1 MGEAGGACAPCLAA
15 GTSYAELQGL
25 IGLVYDGLL
34 EDKPWNG
41 LLDAL
46 RRQFRAN
53 YVSLTIRLP
62 SAEDRGLVVFAG
74 EARPHIHAIYT
85 SSLYAVD
92 PFVNLPR
99 DTVVMLEELIDERE
113 WLDSVIYR
121 DFLAPLQVRYMMGV
135 DIRSDEGRE
144 REFRLRVSRP
154 PEGEPFSETERALCG
169 LLLPHLRRALR
180 LYAHLD
186 RVESACRLYVGTLER
201 IGIGSILLDED
212 GGICRINRVAEE
224 ILAEGDSLQLHN
236 GMLEAVAP
244 RDDRRLWRLI
254 KQAAAGRSGSG
265 LVEAIALD
273 RGGQPGG
280 LSVLVRS
287 IPLAASAEAGRAAAV
302 ELILRD
308 STRPAQPSEPLLRQ
322 LYQLTP
328 AEASLAVLLGEGL
341 TLEESAARLGI
352 SRNTARSHLRAVFAK
367 TGVKRQTALVQLLL
381 CSVVAL
387 D

>member
-1 MGEAGGACAPCLAA
+1 MVEAGGACAPCRA
-15 GTSYAELQGL
+15 GAIGGDELQAL

-34 EDKPWNG
+34 EDKPWSG
-41 LLDAL
+41 LLNAL
-46 RRQFRAN
+46 HRQFRAN
-53 YVSLTIRLP
+53 YVSLTIRMP
-62 SAEDRGLVVFAG
+62 TAEDRGLVVFAG
-74 EARPHIHAIYT
+74 ESRPTIHAIYT
-85 SSLYAVD
+85 SSLYAID

-99 DTVVMLEELIDERE
+99 DSVVMLEELIDERD

-121 DFLAPLQVRYMMGV
+121 DFLQPLQVRYMMGA

-144 REFRLRVSRP
+144 RECRLRISRP
-154 PEGEPFSETERALCG
+154 AEETPFSEAERSLCG
-169 LLLPHLRRALR
+169 VLLPHLKRALR

-201 IGIGSILLDED
+201 MGIGSILLDEQ
-212 GGICRINRVAEE
+212 GGIFRINRIAED
-224 ILAEGDSLQLHN
+224 ILAERDSLQLHN
-236 GMLEAVAP
+236 GMLEAISP

-254 KQAAAGRSGSG
+254 KQAAAGRTGMG

-273 RGGQPGG
+273 RAGQRGS

-287 IPLAASAEAGRAAAV
+287 IPLASSAEAGRAAAV

-308 STRPAQPSEPLLRQ
+308 SNRPAQPSEPLLRQ

-328 AEASLAVLLGEGL
+328 AEAALAVLLGEGL
-341 TLEESAARLGI
+341 TLEETAARLGI
-352 SRNTARSHLRAVFAK
+352 SRNTARTHLRAVFAK

-381 CSVVAL
+381 CSVVAM

>member
-1 MGEAGGACAPCLAA
+1 MAEAGGACAPCLAA
-15 GTSYAELQGL
+15 GTGYAELQAL
-25 IGLVYDGLL
+25 IGRVYDGLL
-34 EDKPWNG
+34 EDPPWSG

-46 RRQFRAN
+46 RRRFAAN
-53 YVSLTIRLP
+53 YASLTIRLP
-62 SAEDRGLVVFAG
+62 SAEDRGMVVFAG
-74 EARPHIHAIYT
+74 EARPHIHALYS

-99 DTVVMLEELIDERE
+99 DAVVMLEELIDEDE
-113 WLDSVIYR
+113 WLGSVIYR
-121 DFLAPLQVRYMMGV
+121 DFLEPLQVRYMMGA

-144 REFRLRVSRP
+144 REFRLRLSRP
-154 PEGEPFSETERALCG
+154 PEGGPFSETERALCG

-180 LYAHLD
+180 LYAHID

-201 IGIGSILLDED
+201 IGIGSILLDEH
-212 GGICRINRVAEE
+212 GGICRINRVAEA
-224 ILAEGDSLQLHN
+224 ILAERDSLQLHN
-236 GMLEAVAP
+236 GLLEAVAP

-254 KQAAAGRSGSG
+254 KQAAAGRSGSA
-265 LVEAIALD
+265 LAEAIALD
-273 RGGQPGG
+273 RGGQRGG

-287 IPLAASAEAGRAAAV
+287 IPLGSSAEAGRTAAV

-308 STRPAQPSEPLLRQ
+308 TTRPAQPSEPLLRQ
-322 LYQLTP
+322 LYRLTP
-328 AEASLAVLLGEGL
+328 AEAALAVLLGEGL
-341 TLEESAARLGI
+341 TLEEAATRLGI
-352 SRNTARSHLRAVFAK
+352 SRNTARTHLRAVFAK

>member
-1 MGEAGGACAPCLAA
+1 MDGAGGACAPCLAA

-34 EDKPWNG
+34 EDKPWNA

-46 RRQFRAN
+46 RRQFGAN
-53 YVSLTIRLP
+53 YASLTIRLP

-74 EARPHIHAIYT
+74 EARPHIHALYS

-113 WLDSVIYR
+113 WLASVIYR
-121 DFLAPLQVRYMMGV
+121 DFLEPLQVRYMMGA
-135 DIRSDEGRE
+135 DIRSDDGRE
-144 REFRLRVSRP
+144 REFRLRLSRP
-154 PEGEPFSETERALCG
+154 PQSGPFSETERALCG
-169 LLLPHLRRALR
+169 LLLPHLKRALR

-201 IGIGSILLDED
+201 MGIGSILLDEA
-212 GGICRINRVAEE
+212 GGICRINRAAEA

-254 KQAAAGRSGSG
+254 KQAAAGRNGSG

-287 IPLAASAEAGRAAAV
+287 IPLAAEAGRAAAV

-308 STRPAQPSEPLLRQ
+308 SNRPAQPSEPLLRQ

-381 CSVVAL
+381 CSVVAM

>member
-1 MGEAGGACAPCLAA
+1 MDGAGGACAPCLAA

-34 EDKPWNG
+34 EDKPWNA

-53 YVSLTIRLP
+53 YASLTIRLP

-74 EARPHIHAIYT
+74 EARPHIHALYS

-113 WLDSVIYR
+113 WLASVIYR
-121 DFLAPLQVRYMMGV
+121 DFLEPLQVRYMMGA
-135 DIRSDEGRE
+135 DIRSDDGRE
-144 REFRLRVSRP
+144 REFRLRLSRP
-154 PEGEPFSETERALCG
+154 PQSGPFSETERALCG

-201 IGIGSILLDED
+201 IGIGSILLDEN
-212 GGICRINRVAEE
+212 GGICRINKVAEE

-254 KQAAAGRSGSG
+254 KQAAAGRNGSG

-287 IPLAASAEAGRAAAV
+287 IPLSASAEAGRAAAV

-308 STRPAQPSEPLLRQ
+308 SSRPAQPSEPLLRQ

-328 AEASLAVLLGEGL
+328 AEAALAVLLGEGL

>member
-1 MGEAGGACAPCLAA
+1 MAEAGGACAPCRSGAI
-15 GTSYAELQGL
+15 GGDELQAL
-25 IGLVYDGLL
+25 VGLVYEGLL
-34 EDKPWNG
+34 EEKPWSG
-41 LLDAL
+41 LLNAL
-46 RRQFRAN
+46 RRQFHAN

-74 EARPHIHAIYT
+74 EARPHIHALYS

-113 WLDSVIYR
+113 WLGSVIYR
-121 DFLAPLQVRYMMGV
+121 DFLEPLQVRYMMGA

-144 REFRLRVSRP
+144 RECRLRISRP
-154 PEGEPFSETERALCG
+154 PQDGPFSETERALCG

-201 IGIGSILLDED
+201 MGIGSILLDED
-212 GGICRINRVAEE
+212 GGICRINRAAEE

-254 KQAAAGRSGSG
+254 KQAAAGRNGTG

-273 RGGQPGG
+273 RGGQRGG

-287 IPLAASAEAGRAAAV
+287 IPLSASAEAGRAAAV

-308 STRPAQPSEPLLRQ
+308 SSRPAQPSEPLLRQ

-341 TLEESAARLGI
+341 TLEESASRLGI
-352 SRNTARSHLRAVFAK
+352 SRNTARTHLRAVFAK

-381 CSVVAL
+381 CSVVAM

>member
-1 MGEAGGACAPCLAA
+1 MEGAGGACAPCLAA
-15 GTSYAELQGL
+15 ATSYAELQGL

-46 RRQFRAN
+46 RRQFGAN

-62 SAEDRGLVVFAG
+62 SAEDRGLVVFVG
-74 EARPHIHAIYT
+74 EARPHIHAIYS
-85 SSLYAVD
+85 SSLYTVD

-121 DFLAPLQVRYMMGV
+121 DFLEPLQVRYMMGA
-135 DIRSDEGRE
+135 DIRSDDGRE

-154 PEGEPFSETERALCG
+154 PQGRPFSETERALCG
-169 LLLPHLRRALR
+169 LLLPHLKRALR

-201 IGIGSILLDED
+201 MGIGSILLDED
-212 GGICRINRVAEE
+212 GAICRLNKVAED
-224 ILAEGDSLQLHN
+224 ILAAGDSLQLHN
-236 GMLEAVAP
+236 GLLEAISP

-254 KQAAAGRSGSG
+254 RQATAGRRGMG

-273 RGGQPGG
+273 RGGQRGS

-287 IPLAASAEAGRAAAV
+287 IPLTVSAEAGRAAAV

-308 STRPAQPSEPLLRQ
+308 SAHPALPSEPLLRQ

-341 TLEESAARLGI
+341 TLEESASRLGI
-352 SRNTARSHLRAVFAK
+352 SRNTARTHLRAVFAK

>member
-1 MGEAGGACAPCLAA
+1 MEGAGGACAPCLAA
-15 GTSYAELQGL
+15 ATSYAELQGL

-46 RRQFRAN
+46 RRQFGAN

-62 SAEDRGLVVFAG
+62 SAEDRGLVVFVG
-74 EARPHIHAIYT
+74 EARPHIHAIYS
-85 SSLYAVD
+85 SSLYTVD

-121 DFLAPLQVRYMMGV
+121 DFLEPLQVRYMMGA
-135 DIRSDEGRE
+135 DIRSDDGRE

-154 PEGEPFSETERALCG
+154 PQGRPFSETERALCG
-169 LLLPHLRRALR
+169 LLLPHLKRALR

-201 IGIGSILLDED
+201 MGIGSILLDED
-212 GGICRINRVAEE
+212 GAICRLNKVAED
-224 ILAEGDSLQLHN
+224 ILAAGDSLQLHN
-236 GMLEAVAP
+236 GMLEAISP

-254 KQAAAGRSGSG
+254 RQATAGRRGMG

-273 RGGQPGG
+273 RGGQRGS

-287 IPLAASAEAGRAAAV
+287 IPLTVSAEAGRAAAV

-308 STRPAQPSEPLLRQ
+308 SAHPALPSEPLLRQ

-341 TLEESAARLGI
+341 TLEESASRLGI
-352 SRNTARSHLRAVFAK
+352 SRNTARTHLRAVFAK

>member
-1 MGEAGGACAPCLAA
+1 MDGAGGACAPCLAA

-34 EDKPWNG
+34 EDKPWNA

-46 RRQFRAN
+46 RRQFGAN
-53 YVSLTIRLP
+53 YASLTIRLP

-74 EARPHIHAIYT
+74 EARPHIHALYS

-113 WLDSVIYR
+113 WLASVIYR
-121 DFLAPLQVRYMMGV
+121 DFLEPLQVRYMMGA
-135 DIRSDEGRE
+135 DIRSDDGRE
-144 REFRLRVSRP
+144 REFRLRLSRP
-154 PEGEPFSETERALCG
+154 PQSGPFSETERALCG
-169 LLLPHLRRALR
+169 LLLPHLKRALR

-201 IGIGSILLDED
+201 MGIGSILLDEA
-212 GGICRINRVAEE
+212 GGICRINRAAEA

-254 KQAAAGRSGSG
+254 KQAAAGRNGSG

-287 IPLAASAEAGRAAAV
+287 IPLAAEAGRAAAV

-308 STRPAQPSEPLLRQ
+308 SNRPAQPSEPLLRQ

-341 TLEESAARLGI
+341 TLEESATRLGI

-381 CSVVAL
+381 CSVVAM

>member
-1 MGEAGGACAPCLAA
+1 MASAEDACAPCRAA
-15 GTSYAELQGL
+15 ETSYAELQGL

-34 EDKPWNG
+34 EDKPWNA

-53 YVSLTIRLP
+53 YASLTIRLP

-74 EARPHIHAIYT
+74 EARPHIHALYS

-113 WLDSVIYR
+113 WLGSVIYR
-121 DFLAPLQVRYMMGV
+121 DFLEPLQVRYMMGA
-135 DIRSDEGRE
+135 DIRSDEGRQH
-144 REFRLRVSRP
+144 EFRLRVSRA
-154 PEGEPFSETERALCG
+154 PESGPFSETERALCG
-169 LLLPHLRRALR
+169 LLLPHLKRALR
-180 LYAHLD
+180 LYAHLG
-186 RVESACRLYVGTLER
+186 RVENACRLYVGTLER
-201 IGIGSILLDED
+201 MGIGSILLDEE
-212 GGICRINRVAEE
+212 GGICRLNKVAEE

-254 KQAAAGRSGSG
+254 KQAAAGRNGSG

-273 RGGQPGG
+273 RGGQPAG

-308 STRPAQPSEPLLRQ
+308 SSRPAQPSEPLLRQ

-328 AEASLAVLLGEGL
+328 AEATLAVLLGEGL
-341 TLEESAARLGI
+341 TLEETAAKLGI
-352 SRNTARSHLRAVFAK
+352 SRNTARTHLRAVFAK

>member
-1 MGEAGGACAPCLAA
+1 MEGAGGACAPCLAA
-15 GTSYAELQGL
+15 ATSYTELQGL

-46 RRQFRAN
+46 RRQFGAN

-62 SAEDRGLVVFAG
+62 SAEDRGLVVFVG
-74 EARPHIHAIYT
+74 EARPHIHAIYS
-85 SSLYAVD
+85 SSLYTVD

-121 DFLAPLQVRYMMGV
+121 DFLEPLQVRYMMGA
-135 DIRSDEGRE
+135 DIRSDDGRE

-154 PEGEPFSETERALCG
+154 PQGRPFSETERALCG
-169 LLLPHLRRALR
+169 LLLPHLKRALR

-201 IGIGSILLDED
+201 MGIGSILLDED
-212 GGICRINRVAEE
+212 GAICRLNKVAED
-224 ILAEGDSLQLHN
+224 ILAAGDSLQLHN
-236 GMLEAVAP
+236 GMLEAISP

-254 KQAAAGRSGSG
+254 RQATAGRRGMG

-273 RGGQPGG
+273 RGGQRGS

-287 IPLAASAEAGRAAAV
+287 IPLTVSAEAGRAAAV

-308 STRPAQPSEPLLRQ
+308 SAHPALPSEPLLRQ

-341 TLEESAARLGI
+341 TLEESASRLGI
-352 SRNTARSHLRAVFAK
+352 SRNTARTHLRAVFAK

>member
-1 MGEAGGACAPCLAA
+1 MDGAGGACAPCLAA

-34 EDKPWNG
+34 EDKPWNA

-46 RRQFRAN
+46 RRQFGAN
-53 YVSLTIRLP
+53 YASLTIRLP

-74 EARPHIHAIYT
+74 EARPHIHALYS

-113 WLDSVIYR
+113 WLASVIYR
-121 DFLAPLQVRYMMGV
+121 DFLEPLQVRYMMGA
-135 DIRSDEGRE
+135 DIRSDDGRE
-144 REFRLRVSRP
+144 REFRLRLSRP
-154 PEGEPFSETERALCG
+154 PQSGPFSETERALCG
-169 LLLPHLRRALR
+169 LLLPHLKRALR

-201 IGIGSILLDED
+201 MGIGSILLDEA
-212 GGICRINRVAEE
+212 GGICRINRAAEA

-254 KQAAAGRSGSG
+254 KQAAAGRNGSG

-287 IPLAASAEAGRAAAV
+287 IPLAAEAGRAAAV

-308 STRPAQPSEPLLRQ
+308 SSRPAQPSEPLLRQ

-328 AEASLAVLLGEGL
+328 AEAALAVLLGEGL
-341 TLEESAARLGI
+341 TLEETAARLGI

-381 CSVVAL
+381 CSVVAM